1 MYKKYFKGK
10 KAILLDL
17 DGTLIRSHT
26 IWDSACAV
34 AAYRNDLVWRGLNFL
49 IAPTIKEAWKSYLKF
64 INRPL
69 TNLDSLV
76 EETEKIFL
84 YFVHQ
89 VPPEDLLMP
98 GALDFIHTLY
108 FERGLK
114 FALVTNSSTAVA
126 NDVLN
131 YLNLLQVFT
140 AVLGR
145 DSVSKP
151 KPAPDIYKK
160 ALTDLGVPAR
170 DSLAIEDSPGSI
182 QAARKAGLQVLGIRN
197 PLFFDSEYPAKTL
210 VVPDFTELVA
220 GMDKSPE
227 DYFGLASSSIS
238 DESDAVDTPGA
249 Q

>member
-49 IAPTIKEAWKSYLKF
+49 IAPTLRDAWRSYLKF
-64 INRPL
+64 IKRPL

-76 EETEKIFL
+76 EETEKVFL
-84 YFVHQ
+84 YFIHQ

-98 GALDFIHTLY
+98 GALDFIHVLH
-108 FERGLK
+108 FDRGLK
-114 FALVTNSSTAVA
+114 FALVTNSSTDVA
-126 NDVLN
+126 NEVLS
-131 YLNLLQVFT
+131 YLKLAQVFT
-140 AVLGR
+140 VTLGR

-160 ALTDLGVPAR
+160 ALADLGVLAR

-182 QAARKAGLQVLGIRN
+182 TAAHKAGLQVLGIRN
-197 PLFFDSEYPAKTL
+197 PLFFDSEYPAKTI
-210 VVPDFTELVA
+210 VVPDFTEIIA

-227 DYFGLASSSIS
+227 DYFGLSSSS
-238 DESDAVDTPGA
+238 VPDRSDADTSPSH
-249 Q
+249 